1 MNSKN
6 TDILAFKGSAFE
18 LKDVDEQNG
27 IVSGYLAVFN
37 TVDADL
43 DIILPGAFEK
53 SVAERGPKSAKPRI
67 MYLRYHKVDMPIGR
81 FTELHSDTYGLHFV
95 GELSKSTDGR
105 NAFED
110 YKAGIITEHS
120 IGFNYVS
127 DKIEYDKEAD
137 AYIIK
142 EVRLWEGSAV
152 TWGANEYTFTE
163 SVKSMTKD
171 QIGQKVERMMKQMT
185 AYTKALGSSKATDE
199 HLKDI
204 ELKFLI
210 LQAELKHYFD
220 YMSTL
225 AQEPG
230 KPTPEPPK
238 PEPTAK
244 SFLHYI

>member
-1 MNSKN
+1 MNNNRNSG
-6 TDILAFKGSAFE
+6 IIQFKGMPFE
-18 LKDVDEQNG
+18 LKDMDEEKG
-27 IVSGYLAVFN
+27 IVSGYLSAFN
-37 TVDADL
+37 TMDADR

-67 MYLRYHKVDMPIGR
+67 KYLRYHSPEMPIGK
-81 FTELHSDTYGLHFV
+81 FTELYSDSYGLHFV

-137 AYIIK
+137 AYLIK

-163 SVKSMTKD
+163 SVKSMSKD
-171 QIGQKVERMMKQMT
+171 KISQKVDQMMKLMT
-185 AYTKALGSSKATDE
+185 AYTKALRTSKATDE
-199 HLKDI
+199 HLEEM

-210 LQAELKHYFD
+210 LQANLKEYFD
-220 YMSTL
+220 YFATL
-225 AQEPG
+225 SKEPG
-230 KPTPEPPK
+230 KTTSKGTEPAP
-238 PEPTAK
+238 AK
-244 SFLHYI
+244 TFLDYI